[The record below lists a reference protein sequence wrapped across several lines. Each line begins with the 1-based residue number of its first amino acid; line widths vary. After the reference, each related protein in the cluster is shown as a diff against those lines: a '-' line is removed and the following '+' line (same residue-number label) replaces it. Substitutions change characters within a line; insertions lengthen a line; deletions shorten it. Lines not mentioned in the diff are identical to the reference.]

1 MTQKLTIKSTA
12 ISNLIIIKRM
22 TISIEHDKNSF
33 DFNFPSWIQERQ
45 EIVYSSYLALTIIY
59 LISCVKYYSY
69 ALTYNL
75 VISISKSTYQAW
87 AQTCLKEITGT
98 YVISRVIISWILDI
112 HTIDSEFNI
121 FARRCYDSPMALFE
135 RLISRRSLSSEWS
148 RSNRS
153 HINRLTA
160 TVSWTCCK

>member
-1 MTQKLTIKSTA
+1 MCYH
-12 ISNLIIIKRM
+12 
-22 TISIEHDKNSF
+22 SIDPKADHKVHCHLEPDNHKTHDNINWTRWKF
-33 DFNFPSWIQERQ
+33 I
-45 EIVYSSYLALTIIY
+45 LALTIIY
-59 LISCVKYYSY
+59 LISCVNHYSY